1 MRMHHEQAKS
11 HHDHPRGSY
20 HSSGPAGG
28 RPASGLSRRRTQFR
42 GPPPS
47 FYRSGGW
54 GEHSAKRQAARDSTG
69 ETNAGEQEKGDNGAA
84 GMGGG
89 MGPGQ
94 QPWGHDR
101 MNDVPH
107 FDREGHFRTHENQD
121 KRRQRRR
128 KDDYVPV
135 VETRGT
141 LANFLFV
148 GSIISLGVFVPSLIF
163 ERLTKKPK
171 VEKS

>member
-1 MRMHHEQAKS
+1 MRTQQSHS
-11 HHDHPRGSY
+11 HHHHPRGSY

-28 RPASGLSRRRTQFR
+28 RPASGLSRRRSQFR

-54 GEHSAKRQAARDSTG
+54 GEHSAKRQAAQDATG
-69 ETNAGEQEKGDNGAA
+69 ETQAGFGDKKGDGGAA

-107 FDREGHFRTHENQD
+107 FDREGHFRTHESYD
-121 KRRQRRR
+121 KRRRQRIRQ
-128 KDDYVPV
+128 DYVPTA
-135 VETRGT
+135 ETRGT
-141 LANFLFV
+141 FANFVFV

-163 ERLTKKPK
+163 ERLTRKSK
-171 VEKS
+171 VEKT